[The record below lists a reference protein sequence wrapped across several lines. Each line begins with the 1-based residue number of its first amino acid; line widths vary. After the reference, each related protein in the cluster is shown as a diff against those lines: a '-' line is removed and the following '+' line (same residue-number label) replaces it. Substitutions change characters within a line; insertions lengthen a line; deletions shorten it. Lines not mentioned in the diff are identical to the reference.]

1 MKVGLRLLL
10 GLVLALCC
18 VRPEHVIAW
27 GADGHHIVARI
38 ALLRMTPAAKQAAQE
53 LLGADDFVASSTW
66 ADQVR
71 SARPETY
78 NWHFV
83 DIPVGQNT
91 YDPARDCKAT
101 DRGDCIIAELQ
112 RAEVEITNSALRIEP
127 RREALKFLIHFVGDL
142 HQPLHA
148 IDNADK
154 GGNDVHVTLVGQP
167 PPTRGTLN
175 LHAVWDSSILSQR
188 TVMNEE
194 EYANLLLQSAPAHRA
209 DAPIDFVAWALESHR
224 LAETC
229 AYAYPG
235 FAPGHPPLSTVVVD
249 LDVAYQQKAQ
259 TVIAQQLTLAGL
271 RLADTLNRVFAS
283 R

>member
-1 MKVGLRLLL
+1 VGSRLLL
-10 GLVLALCC
+10 SLVLALLCL
-18 VRPEHVIAW
+18 RPEHVSAW
-27 GADGHHIVARI
+27 GPDGHHIVARI
-38 ALLRMTPAAKQAAQE
+38 ALLQMTPAAKQAAQE

-83 DIPVGQNT
+83 DIPVGQSQ

-112 RAEVEITNSALRIEP
+112 RAESQISNSALRKDP
-127 RREALKFLIHFVGDL
+127 RKEALKFLIHLVGDL

-148 IDNADK
+148 IDNADR
-154 GGNDVHVTLVGQP
+154 GGNDVYVTLAGQP
-167 PPTRGTLN
+167 PPTRGSLN

-188 TVMNEE
+188 SVMNED
-194 EYANLLLQSAPAHRA
+194 EYANALLRSAPPRSSA
-209 DAPIDFVAWALESHR
+209 DAPGDFVAWALESHR
-224 LAETC
+224 LAEER

-235 FAPGHPPLSTVVVD
+235 FVAGGPPTAVVT

-259 TVIAQQLTLAGL
+259 TVIAQQLTLAGR
-271 RLADTLNRVFAS
+271 RLAETLNRAFAG